1 MKSPIDIQVQ
11 MFLSFIYLFIYGLIY
26 LFIYLFMYLYIYH
39 GLPFGNQIRHWTI
52 TTSISENSSRPFWHW
67 RILQVIPVF
76 VDDLQV
82 IIQSQIS
89 ERIV

>member
-11 MFLSFIYLFIYGLIY
+11 MFLSFIYLFIY
-26 LFIYLFMYLYIYH
+26 LFIYSCIYIYIYH